1 MKDAL
6 NIAPI
11 ASDGPHL
18 LFYPFFIGAYLIG
31 SVNSAVVLFKL
42 RGHADPRSQYSHNAG
57 ATNVY
62 RQAGWAW
69 ALAVLLGD
77 IGKAALIT
85 VLAQHLLAWQEVPWI
100 GLAMIIGNRFPCWHG
115 FRGGKG
121 VAHYIGF
128 TTVIAPVAAMA
139 GLAAWVVAYGLWR
152 IPFIASIVMLTVL
165 GAGMILSQP
174 WHGGAFL
181 GVLITIGF
189 IGFNHKAN
197 ILELRQ

>member
-1 MKDAL
+1 ML
-6 NIAPI
+6 NSAQIV
-11 ASDGPHL
+11 SGGPHL
-18 LFYPFFIGAYLIG
+18 LFYPVFIGAYLIG

-42 RGHADPRSQYSHNAG
+42 RGQTDPRSQYSRNAG

-100 GLAMIIGNRFPCWHG
+100 GLAMIIGNRFPCWHN
-115 FRGGKG
+115 FKGGKG

-128 TTVIAPVAAMA
+128 TAVIAPVAAVA
-139 GLAAWVVAYGLWR
+139 GLAAWVAAFGLWR
-152 IPFIASIVMLTVL
+152 IPFIASIGMLTVL
-165 GAGMILSQP
+165 AAGMILSYP
-174 WHGGAFL
+174 WDGGAVF

-189 IGFNHKAN
+189 ITFNHRAN